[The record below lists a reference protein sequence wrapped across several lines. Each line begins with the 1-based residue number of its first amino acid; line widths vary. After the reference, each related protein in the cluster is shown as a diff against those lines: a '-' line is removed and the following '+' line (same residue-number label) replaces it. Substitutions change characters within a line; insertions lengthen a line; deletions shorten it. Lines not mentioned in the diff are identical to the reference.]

1 MIEQF
6 KQDVLDGLSLSPQKT
21 IPSKYFYDRRG
32 DELFVQIMSLPE
44 YYLTRAEM
52 EIFTDKTDELIT
64 ALHLDRSQPCEVVEL
79 GPGDGVKTLELLRV
93 MVAEDY
99 RFVYVPID
107 ISQTALDGWRK
118 SLKVKLPNLTV
129 IPKVNDYFSALHEL
143 NQDEITK
150 IILFLGSNIGNLS
163 DRQASNFFSQLGA
176 NLRRGDRILLGVDL
190 IKPKEIVLPA
200 YDDPQGITREFN
212 LNLLDRINRE
222 LGGNFDRNQFEHVAE
237 YEEAEG
243 IARSY
248 LRSKIKQSVTIE
260 SLDATFHF
268 EAGETIHTEI
278 SRKYNDE
285 ILRGIL
291 AGTDLT
297 IESKISDSNSLF
309 ADYILLRTGN

>member
-52 EIFTDKTDELIT
+52 EIFTDKTDELIA
-64 ALHLDRSQPCEVVEL
+64 ALHLERSRPCEVVEL
-79 GPGDGVKTLELLRV
+79 GPGDGVKTLELLRA
-93 MVAEDY
+93 MIAEDY

-107 ISQTALDGWRK
+107 ISQTALDGWQK
-118 SLKVKLPNLTV
+118 SLKLKLPSLTV

-143 NQDEITK
+143 NQDEIPK

-163 DRQASNFFSQLGA
+163 DRQAANFFSQLGA

-212 LNLLDRINRE
+212 LNLLERINRE

-260 SLDATFHF
+260 SLNATFHF

-285 ILRGIL
+285 ILHGIL

-309 ADYILLRTGN
+309 ADYILLRN